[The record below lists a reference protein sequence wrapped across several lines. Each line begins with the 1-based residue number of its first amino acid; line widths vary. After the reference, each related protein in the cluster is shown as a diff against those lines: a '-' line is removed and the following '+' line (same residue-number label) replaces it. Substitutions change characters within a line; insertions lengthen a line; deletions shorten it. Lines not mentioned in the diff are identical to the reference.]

1 MEYVEARA
9 LRQSVAE
16 SFTAAYGATPAHL
29 GRAPG
34 RVNLIGEHTDYNA
47 GLCLPIAL
55 EHSTWVALSPRSD
68 DHVRVVSMQGGSW
81 EGSVNDRSGWATYV
95 TAALREGGARGA
107 DVFVDS
113 DVPLGS
119 GLSSSAALIC
129 AVLAALGVTSV
140 GAAIRA
146 ETVGV
151 GAPTGGLDQTISM
164 LGRPGEALLIDFDT
178 GANEGVPWAPE
189 AAGLSLLVVD
199 TRVSHAHET
208 GEYAARRRECEEA
221 AERLGVPTLRQAMLL
236 DSEVDLGPRARHVV
250 SEIRRVESTVDAL
263 RAGDWTAV
271 GSLFMA
277 SHASLRD
284 DFEVSC
290 LELDL
295 AVASAIDAG
304 ALGARMTGGG
314 FGGSAIALIP
324 TAALDDVASAIHS
337 RFLAEG
343 LARPQFLLAR
353 AGAGAERLS

>member
-1 MEYVEARA
+1 
-9 LRQSVAE
+9 
-16 SFTAAYGATPAHL
+16 
-29 GRAPG
+29 
-34 RVNLIGEHTDYNA
+34 
-47 GLCLPIAL
+47 
-55 EHSTWVALSPRSD
+55 
-68 DHVRVVSMQGGSW
+68 VRVVSMQGGSW
-81 EGSVNDRSGWATYV
+81 EGSVDDRSGWATYV
-95 TAALREGGARGA
+95 TAALREAGAGGA

-129 AVLAALGVTSV
+129 AVLAALGTTSV
-140 GAAIRA
+140 DAAIRA

-164 LGRPGEALLIDFDT
+164 LGRPGEALLIDFET
-178 GANEGVPWAPE
+178 GVHEGVPWAPE

-208 GEYAARRRECEEA
+208 GEYAARRRECEAA

-236 DSEVDLGPRARHVV
+236 DSAGEVDLGPRARHVV

-263 RAGDWTAV
+263 RASDWTAV
-271 GSLFMA
+271 GHLFTA

-295 AVASAIDAG
+295 VVSTAIEAG

-314 FGGSAIALIP
+314 FGGSAIALVP
-324 TAALDDVASAIHS
+324 TAALDDVASAIHT
-337 RFLAEG
+337 RFLADG
-343 LARPQFLLAR
+343 LTRPQVLLAR
-353 AGAGAERLS
+353 AGSGAERLE

>member
-1 MEYVEARA
+1 MEIVPARN
-9 LRQSVAE
+9 LGQVVIDDFRAE
-16 SFTAAYGATPAHL
+16 YGVQPLHV

-55 EHSTWVALSPRSD
+55 EHSTWVALTPRED
-68 DHVRVVSMQGGSW
+68 GQVRVVSMQGGSW
-81 EGSVNDRSGWATYV
+81 TGSVEDRSGWATYV

-129 AVLAALGVTSV
+129 ATLAALGTTSV
-140 GAAIRA
+140 SAAIRA

-164 LGRPGEALLIDFDT
+164 LGRPGEALLIDFST
-178 GANEGVPWAPE
+178 AAHEGVAWRPE
-189 AAGLSLLVVD
+189 DASLSLLVVD

-208 GEYAARRRECEEA
+208 GEYAARRRECEAA
-221 AERLGVPTLRQAMLL
+221 AEQLGVPSLREAMLL
-236 DSEVDLGPRARHVV
+236 DGEVDLGPRARHVV

-263 RAGDWTAV
+263 GAGDWAEV
-271 GSLFMA
+271 GRLFTA

-290 LELDL
+290 RELDL
-295 AVASAIDAG
+295 VVASAIDAG

-314 FGGSAIALIP
+314 FGGSAIALVP
-324 TAALDDVASAIHS
+324 TDGLDQVVSAVHA
-337 RFLAEG
+337 RFLADG
-343 LARPQFLLAR
+343 LARPQFLVAR
-353 AGAGAERLS
+353 AGPGAERLQ

>member
-1 MEYVEARA
+1 METVPARTLGQA
-9 LRQSVAE
+9 VIDGFRAE
-16 SFTAAYGATPAHL
+16 YGGPPLHV

-55 EHSTWVALSPRSD
+55 EHATWVALTPRAD
-68 DHVRVVSMQGGSW
+68 GQVRVTSMQGGSW
-81 EGSVNDRSGWATYV
+81 TGSVEDRSGWATYV

-129 AVLAALGVTSV
+129 AVLAALGTTGVA
-140 GAAIRA
+140 AAIRA

-164 LGRPGEALLIDFDT
+164 LGRPGQALLIDFETSVHED
-178 GANEGVPWAPE
+178 VPWAPE
-189 AAGLSLLVVD
+189 DAGLSLLVID

-208 GEYAARRRECEEA
+208 GEYAARRRECEAE
-221 AERLGVPTLRQAMLL
+221 AERLGVTTLREAMLL
-236 DSEVDLGPRARHVV
+236 DREVDLGPRARHVV

-263 RAGDWTAV
+263 RADDWAEV
-271 GSLFMA
+271 GRLFTA

-295 AVASAIDAG
+295 AVDTAIDAG

-314 FGGSAIALIP
+314 FGGSAIALVR
-324 TAALDDVASAIHS
+324 TDELDQVVSAVHA
-337 RFLAEG
+337 RFLADG
-343 LARPQFLLAR
+343 LARPQFLVAR
-353 AGAGAERLS
+353 AGAGAERLQ